1 MRSPFYHLIRNVNLL
16 IYQSVWRH
24 TTLVS
29 VIIHL
34 CKAKLSKIAKF
45 NTCYSVIHFIS
56 LNIFDL
62 SLLLRFLFQTLLQRS
77 EWKPLAR
84 AFPWQ
89 AELAAHFCVNS
100 CHFYHSIIKI
110 RKPKFELSTSQ
121 THPYE
126 MHKHKKDSDK
136 SAFQLLR
143 TFISMEIRVKIKLKY
158 KI

>member
-29 VIIHL
+29 VIIHP
-34 CKAKLSKIAKF
+34 CIAKRSKIAKF
-45 NTCYSVIHFIS
+45 NTCYSVIHLIS
-56 LNIFDL
+56 SNIIDFL
-62 SLLLRFLFQTLLQRS
+62 SLLLRFFVSNSFTK
-77 EWKPLAR
+77 EWMKTSGKGL
-84 AFPWQ
+84 
-89 AELAAHFCVNS
+89 FCVNS

>member
-1 MRSPFYHLIRNVNLL
+1 MCSPFYLL

-62 SLLLRFLFQTLLQRS
+62 SLLLRFLFQTLWQRS

-84 AFPWQ
+84 AFPRQ

-126 MHKHKKDSDK
+126 MHKYKRTQTSQRSNCSELLFRWK
-136 SAFQLLR
+136 SGL
-143 TFISMEIRVKIKLKY
+143 KLN
-158 KI
+158 

>member
-1 MRSPFYHLIRNVNLL
+1 MCSPFYLL

>member
-1 MRSPFYHLIRNVNLL
+1 MCSPFYLLIRNVNLL

-56 LNIFDL
+56 LNIFDFL

-126 MHKHKKDSDK
+126 MHKYKRTQTSQRSNCSELLFRWK
-136 SAFQLLR
+136 SGL
-143 TFISMEIRVKIKLKY
+143 KLN
-158 KI
+158 

>member
-1 MRSPFYHLIRNVNLL
+1 MCSPFYLL

-29 VIIHL
+29 VIIHP
-34 CKAKLSKIAKF
+34 CIAKRSKIAKF
-45 NTCYSVIHFIS
+45 NTCYSVIHLIS
-56 LNIFDL
+56 SNIIDFL
-62 SLLLRFLFQTLLQRS
+62 SLLLRFFVSNSFTK
-77 EWKPLAR
+77 EWMKTSGKGLSK
-84 AFPWQ
+84 

-126 MHKHKKDSDK
+126 THKHKRTQTSQRSNCSELLFRWK
-136 SAFQLLR
+136 SGL
-143 TFISMEIRVKIKLKY
+143 KLN
-158 KI
+158 

>member
-1 MRSPFYHLIRNVNLL
+1 MCWVCSPFYLL

-56 LNIFDL
+56 LNIFDFL
-62 SLLLRFLFQTLLQRS
+62 SLLLRFLFQTLWQRS

-84 AFPWQ
+84 AFPRQ

-110 RKPKFELSTSQ
+110 RKPKFELSTYR

-126 MHKHKKDSDK
+126 MHKHKRTQTSQRSNCSELLFRWK
-136 SAFQLLR
+136 SGL
-143 TFISMEIRVKIKLKY
+143 KLN
-158 KI
+158 